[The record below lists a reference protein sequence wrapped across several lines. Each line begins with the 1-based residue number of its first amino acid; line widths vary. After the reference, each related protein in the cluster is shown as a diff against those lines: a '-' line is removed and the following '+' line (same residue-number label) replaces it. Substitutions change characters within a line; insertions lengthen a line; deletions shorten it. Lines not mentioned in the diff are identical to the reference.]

1 MHLQCLIRSA
11 SRLGIAAESVYRGL
25 IGKSSDQK
33 ISSEWGDF
41 TDFQANFG
49 LILHCCHLGD
59 TQCFS
64 TIQRSEGVMYSW
76 SDSKLNEHLKS
87 RQISQAGEH
96 ETMDKVLHNAGNSKI
111 LHNFLEI
118 VTVAVAEPGCDM
130 KLQ

>member
-1 MHLQCLIRSA
+1 MARIS
-11 SRLGIAAESVYRGL
+11 
-25 IGKSSDQK
+25 K
-33 ISSEWGDF
+33 ID
-41 TDFQANFG
+41 NFG
-49 LILHCCHLGD
+49 RMDNNSCVKSLC
-59 TQCFS
+59 
-64 TIQRSEGVMYSW
+64 VMYSW